1 MPNQIGVGLF
11 LLGGKEKWS
20 WPGGPG
26 LGTGL
31 RLNGKARQQGGLPGC
46 CDFFLL

>member
-31 RLNGKARQQGGLPGC
+31 RLNGKKARSKAEAGLV
-46 CDFFLL
+46 FFLL